1 MAQHH
6 HAHPSALRRF
16 LEGQSSAGLVL
27 MAAAA
32 LALLIAN
39 SPLGPGYETLL
50 HVYIGPLSLGHWIND
65 GLMAVFFLL
74 VGLEIKR
81 EVLDGQLSTWSR
93 RALPGIA
100 AAGGMAVP
108 ALVYLAFNSG
118 PTAQGWAIPA
128 ATDIAFALGVISLLG
143 KRVPASLRVFL
154 TALAIIDDLGAVV
167 IIALFYTAGIS
178 LPDLGGAAAVV
189 VVLVGMNRVGV
200 RRLSPYL
207 LLGLV
212 LWVLVLRSGI
222 HATLAGVVLAFTI
235 PLQGTPGRPD
245 KESSS
250 PLHRLEHA
258 LHLPV
263 GFVVVPIF
271 GLANAGVPFLGLPME
286 ALAAPVTLG
295 VGLGLLVGK
304 VVGVLGFTLLAIR
317 LGLADMPAYAGRLQM
332 AGTALLC
339 GIGFTMSLFITLL
352 AFPGDP
358 LLQAEAKIGILAGSF
373 LSGLL
378 GYTLLRVAPQ
388 DWPGTPSRQAQR
400 AAALNT

>member
-1 MAQHH
+1 MALHSKTP
-6 HAHPSALRRF
+6 ASPLRRF

-27 MAAAA
+27 MGAAA
-32 LALLIAN
+32 LALVIAN
-39 SPLGPGYETLL
+39 SPLGAGYEALL
-50 HVYIGPLSLGHWIND
+50 HASLGPLSLSHWIND

-81 EVLDGQLSTWSR
+81 EALDGQLSTWPR

-118 PTAQGWAIPA
+118 PTAHGWAIPA

-167 IIALFYTAGIS
+167 IIALFYTSGLS
-178 LPDLGGAAAVV
+178 LPDLAGAAVV
-189 VVLVGMNRVGV
+189 VALLVGLNRLGV
-200 RRLSPYL
+200 RCLTPYL
-207 LLGLV
+207 LLGLL
-212 LWVLVLRSGI
+212 LWVLTLRSGI
-222 HATLAGVVLAFTI
+222 HATLAGVILAFTI
-235 PLQGTPGRPD
+235 PLTPGRP
-245 KESSS
+245 EAEN
-250 PLHRLEHA
+250 PLLRLEHK

-263 GFVVVPIF
+263 AFLVVPIF
-271 GLANAGVPFLGLPME
+271 GLANAGVPFLGLPPE
-286 ALAAPVTLG
+286 ALGAPVTLG
-295 VGLGLLVGK
+295 VGLGLLLGK
-304 VVGVLGFTLLAIR
+304 VAGVLGFSLLAIR

-358 LLQAEAKIGILAGSF
+358 LLQAEAKIGILGGSL

-378 GYTLLRVAPQ
+378 GYALLRVAPQ
-388 DWPGTPSRQAQR
+388 DWPGTPSR
-400 AAALNT
+400 